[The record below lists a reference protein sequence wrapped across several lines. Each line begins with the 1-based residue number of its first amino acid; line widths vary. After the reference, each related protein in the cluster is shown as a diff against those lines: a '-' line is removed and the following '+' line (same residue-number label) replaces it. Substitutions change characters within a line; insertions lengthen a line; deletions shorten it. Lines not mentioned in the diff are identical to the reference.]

1 MKGIAYT
8 VDHPEGIEI
17 EIPDEEFFTEEESE
31 EVQSDG

>member
-17 EIPDEEFFTEEESE
+17 NIPDEVFFTEEETE
-31 EVQSDG
+31 EEQTDG

>member
-8 VDHPEGIEI
+8 VEHPEGIEI
-17 EIPDEEFFTEEESE
+17 EIPDEMFFTEEESE